1 MPKANF
7 TNNEPDDTMKKKN
20 DRLILKVTAS
30 EKHKHNVAMVNEEQE
45 WNRHEPNSGMGRM
58 FFVMLLIHVV
68 VIGGIIVYDWLNGE
82 EGSPASIVSTSSSTN
97 ASSLP
102 PPALNAADIAA
113 QIPIEDCS
121 TYEWRSGDSIASVAK
136 KLGVSEEVLI
146 KMNMLDKGTQ
156 LEANS
161 IIRYPKQPVVKALG
175 LSVAGADGALP
186 VVVPPDA
193 SIAAAEVPMALDV
206 PGEQTFSFQPTI
218 VNELAPTPGS
228 NGAAFVAPN
237 VQDSPPAAVTSEATG
252 EPSVKTQALVQEA
265 PPVSAPVA
273 KTESPRIEQA
283 PPAKVEPKP
292 APRLIAKAEDDVP
305 KAIPVKRYTPP
316 AVAEKPV
323 KKKSAETPAAKSKT
337 YTVKPNETLY
347 GIASRHGVT
356 VKALQDANKI
366 TRPELL
372 RNGMKLV
379 IPVK

>member
-1 MPKANF
+1 
-7 TNNEPDDTMKKKN
+7 MKKKN
-20 DRLILKVTAS
+20 DRLILKVT
-30 EKHKHNVAMVNEEQE
+30 ETPKHKHNVAMVNEEQE

-82 EGSPASIVSTSSSTN
+82 EGAPTSLVSTSKSTT
-97 ASSLP
+97 ASALP
-102 PPALNAADIAA
+102 PPALNAVDIAA

-136 KLGVSEEVLI
+136 KLGVSEDVLI

-186 VVVPPDA
+186 LVAPPDA
-193 SIAAAEVPMALDV
+193 SIAAAEVPMSLNV

-218 VNELAPTPGS
+218 VHELAPTPGAI
-228 NGAAFVAPN
+228 GAAFVAPN
-237 VQDSPPAAVTSEATG
+237 IQDAPPSAVTSAAVG
-252 EPSVKTQALVQEA
+252 EPAMKSQALVQEA
-265 PPVSAPVA
+265 PPAPAPVVKA
-273 KTESPRIEQA
+273 ESPKIEQA

-292 APRLIAKAEDDVP
+292 APKLIAKAEEDVP

-323 KKKSAETPAAKSKT
+323 AKKKSAETPAAKSKT

-366 TRPELL
+366 TKPELL
-372 RNGMKLV
+372 RDGMKLV

>member
-1 MPKANF
+1 
-7 TNNEPDDTMKKKN
+7 MKKKN
-20 DRLILKVTAS
+20 DRLILKLTES
-30 EKHKHNVAMVNEEQE
+30 EKHKHNVAMVNEEEE

-58 FFVMLLIHVV
+58 FFVMLLIHVI
-68 VIGGIIVYDWLNGE
+68 VIGGIIIYDWLNGGE
-82 EGSPASIVSTSSSTN
+82 DAPISIVSTGGSTS
-97 ASSLP
+97 ATSLP
-102 PPALNAADIAA
+102 PPALNAADVAA
-113 QIPIEDCS
+113 QIPIENCA

-175 LSVAGADGALP
+175 LSVAGTDG
-186 VVVPPDA
+186 VPPVA
-193 SIAAAEVPMALDV
+193 APPELSIAAAEVPMALTV

-228 NGAAFVAPN
+228 TGAAFVSPSVQQSPPVGVASGATGESSEAN
-237 VQDSPPAAVTSEATG
+237 SAIIQDSPPAAMPV
-252 EPSVKTQALVQEA
+252 VKMETQKV
-265 PPVSAPVA
+265 
-273 KTESPRIEQA
+273 EQT
-283 PPAKVEPKP
+283 PPAKVETKKAPK
-292 APRLIAKAEDDVP
+292 LTAKAEDDVP

-316 AVAEKPV
+316 AVADKPV
-323 KKKSAETPAAKSKT
+323 AKKKSNDAPAAKSKS

-366 TRPELL
+366 TKPELL
-372 RNGMKLV
+372 RDGMKLV
-379 IPVK
+379 IPLK

>member
-1 MPKANF
+1 
-7 TNNEPDDTMKKKN
+7 MKKKN
-20 DRLILKVTAS
+20 DRLILKVTAR

-68 VIGGIIVYDWLNGE
+68 VIGGIIVYDWLNGD
-82 EGSPASIVSTSSSTN
+82 EGAPVSIVSTSSSTN
-97 ASSLP
+97 ASTLP

-175 LSVAGADGALP
+175 LSVAGADGAQP
-186 VVVPPDA
+186 VVIPHDE
-193 SIAAAEVPMALDV
+193 SIAASEVPMSLSV

-218 VNELAPTPGS
+218 VNELAPTPGT
-228 NGAAFVAPN
+228 NAAAFVAPN
-237 VQDSPPAAVTSEATG
+237 IQDSPPPAVSTGATG
-252 EPSVKTQALVQEA
+252 EPAMRPEIPRTAVQETPPAPTQVVKTETPKV
-265 PPVSAPVA
+265 
-273 KTESPRIEQA
+273 EQA

-316 AVAEKPV
+316 AVAEKSTA
-323 KKKSAETPAAKSKT
+323 KKKSTEAPAAKSKT

-366 TRPELL
+366 SKPELL
-372 RNGMKLV
+372 RDGMKLV